1 MLKRGRGVSQTL
13 HKVARIAEKFQLDT
27 QKIREKLIF
36 DLQTLAEEI
45 HCHAADRRKN
55 GKAKR
60 EWARLEAYIS
70 QTISTIAK
78 QYDVAKIREKLEE
91 LQRLVNV
98 ELGKGNEKA

>member
-1 MLKRGRGVSQTL
+1 MLKGGRGLPQTL

-45 HCHAADRRKN
+45 HCHATDRRGD
-55 GKAKR
+55 GKARR

-70 QTISTIAK
+70 QTINSIAK

-91 LQRLVNV
+91 LRKLVTD
-98 ELGKGNEKA
+98 ELREGNQKA